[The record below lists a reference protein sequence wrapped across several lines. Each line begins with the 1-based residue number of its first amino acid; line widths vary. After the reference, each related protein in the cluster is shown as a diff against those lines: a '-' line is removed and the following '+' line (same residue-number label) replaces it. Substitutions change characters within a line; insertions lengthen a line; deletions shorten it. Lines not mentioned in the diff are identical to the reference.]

1 MHIVRM
7 VRPVL
12 KALNLSDLPSPGLP
26 KLQALIDKMDD
37 LDAPLM
43 AAKLGDWCFVGGTA
57 VLTLSGP
64 MAIEAVEPGMMVLSA
79 PESGDGRAELRPV
92 TAVHRNIASE
102 IVEITYDHDG
112 ERETPDATI
121 ESTVGHPYWVEERAA
136 FAPAADLEPGDT
148 LRLASG
154 RMVAITSVTTRS
166 GVRVPV
172 YNFAVADFHTY
183 FAGPGGVWVHN
194 TCDALCEKVFG
205 RLTSIKED
213 FLKTPGVNADDAY
226 DLAQP
231 KALESLTMSI

>member
-1 MHIVRM
+1 M
-7 VRPVL
+7 
-12 KALNLSDLPSPGLP
+12 
-26 KLQALIDKMDD
+26 
-37 LDAPLM
+37 
-43 AAKLGDWCFVGGTA
+43 
-57 VLTLSGP
+57 LTLSGP
-64 MAIEAVEPGMMVLSA
+64 MAIEAVSPGMMVLST
-79 PESGDGRAELRPV
+79 PESGDGRVELRPV

-154 RMVAITSVTTRS
+154 RMGRDHLWLQPAL

-172 YNFAVADFHTY
+172 YNFAVAEHHTY

-194 TCDALCEKVFG
+194 LCP
-205 RLTSIKED
+205 RLVQQVE
-213 FLKTPGVNADDAY
+213 GWYQAD
-226 DLAQP
+226 
-231 KALESLTMSI
+231 

>member
-1 MHIVRM
+1 MIRYIQIVLLTIACFTVVYPQGDFAFTGPEQVQIATSAGAGAMHIVRM
-7 VRPVL
+7 VKPVL

-64 MAIEAVEPGMMVLSA
+64 MAIEAVEPGMMVLST
-79 PESGDGRAELRPV
+79 PESGDGRVELRPV

-148 LRLASG
+148 LRLATG
-154 RMVAITSVTTRS
+154 
-166 GVRVPV
+166 
-172 YNFAVADFHTY
+172 
-183 FAGPGGVWVHN
+183 
-194 TCDALCEKVFG
+194 
-205 RLTSIKED
+205 
-213 FLKTPGVNADDAY
+213 
-226 DLAQP
+226 
-231 KALESLTMSI
+231 